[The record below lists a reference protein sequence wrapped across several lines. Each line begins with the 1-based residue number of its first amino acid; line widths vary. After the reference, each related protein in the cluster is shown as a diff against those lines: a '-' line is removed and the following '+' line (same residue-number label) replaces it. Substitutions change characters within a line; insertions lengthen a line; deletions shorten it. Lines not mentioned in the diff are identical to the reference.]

1 MLLGG
6 CYILYFHQ
14 NHYITLEHEH
24 CEMLAVALP
33 CAPYCSCF
41 LQLLFWDTD
50 FFSCFLPWCKVLMT
64 LVMVYCITLE
74 VFRVENIPI
83 AKLSRWSEYFFLNV
97 GTYLLDLPE
106 MKEVTFLQIF

>member
-1 MLLGG
+1 
-6 CYILYFHQ
+6 
-14 NHYITLEHEH
+14 
-24 CEMLAVALP
+24 
-33 CAPYCSCF
+33 
-41 LQLLFWDTD
+41 
-50 FFSCFLPWCKVLMT
+50 MT